1 MSAASVMISNTVTA
15 RHRVIYRRVSYVLE
29 FREHRTDIGWT
40 AGCCG
45 GEKVV
50 R

>member
-15 RHRVIYRRVSYVLE
+15 RHRSIYRWISHVPA
-29 FREHRTDIGWT
+29 FRNDSTDIGWT
-40 AGCCG
+40 SGCCG